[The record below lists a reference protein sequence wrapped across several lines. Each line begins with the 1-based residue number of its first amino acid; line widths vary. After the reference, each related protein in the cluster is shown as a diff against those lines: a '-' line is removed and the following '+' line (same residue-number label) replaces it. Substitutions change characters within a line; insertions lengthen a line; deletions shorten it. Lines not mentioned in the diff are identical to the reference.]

1 MADGECC
8 ERLWSYLRRF
18 ARITKE
24 SRPSRRIDILT
35 DALLY
40 YGRISSDRLGKSLY
54 IYICY
59 SMTKQLETLLPQ
71 RYHRFHKLSQTYK
84 NELQILM
91 KNSPGIDIVIL
102 TIFLISF
109 TTSSFYI

>member
-54 IYICY
+54 IYIY
-59 SMTKQLETLLPQ
+59 A
-71 RYHRFHKLSQTYK
+71 
-84 NELQILM
+84 
-91 KNSPGIDIVIL
+91 IV
-102 TIFLISF
+102 
-109 TTSSFYI
+109 